1 MVELENKCKA
11 VEAENKQ
18 LRQRMQNSQILQD
31 EIERLTAKYER
42 ARRDLEAQS
51 QLQVEHENLL
61 KQTAKWYAMPHMG
74 PRSDFAFRLDTATT
88 THVRA
93 LSLLLQGRA
102 TSGI

>member
-18 LRQRMQNSQILQD
+18 LRQRMQNAQILQD

-51 QLQVEHENLL
+51 QLQVEHESLL
-61 KQTAKWYAMPHMG
+61 KQTAKWYTAG
-74 PRSDFAFRLDTATT
+74 PRSGSDCAFTL
-88 THVRA
+88 
-93 LSLLLQGRA
+93 
-102 TSGI
+102 